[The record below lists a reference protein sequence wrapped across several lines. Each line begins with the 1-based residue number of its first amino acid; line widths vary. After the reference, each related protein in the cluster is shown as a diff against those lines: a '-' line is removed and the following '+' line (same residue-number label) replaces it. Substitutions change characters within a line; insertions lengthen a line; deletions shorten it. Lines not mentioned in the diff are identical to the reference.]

1 MKRILLLFLFA
12 LTLVSCSESA
22 KHNLTISGAV
32 NGLKKG
38 TLYLEKIND
47 TTVVTLDSI
56 VMKGASDFNFT
67 TTIDEPEML
76 YLYLK
81 KTDNVEQYQRI
92 DFFAE
97 PGVMTINT
105 SLKNFETDAVITG
118 SKNQQKLEEHYKLL
132 NRYNDRLLDIIKA
145 NFEAQQQNNNKLADS
160 LKKQER
166 SINRAKYLATV
177 NFAIKNN
184 DMAIAPYLA
193 LNQIYDVNIKYLD
206 TIYTSLNPEIK
217 TSKYGKLLDELRTT
231 RRDTVS
237 IQ

>member
-1 MKRILLLFLFA
+1 MKRVLYFTVFTLFLA
-12 LTLVSCSESA
+12 SCTEPE
-22 KHNLTISGAV
+22 KHNLTISGTIG
-32 NGLKKG
+32 GLKKG
-38 TLYLEKIND
+38 TLYLEKIKD

-56 VMKGASDFNFT
+56 AVKGTPEFT
-67 TTIDEPEML
+67 FSTTIDEPEML

-177 NFAIKNN
+177 NFAIKNS

-206 TIYTSLNPEIK
+206 TIYTSLTPEIK
-217 TSKYGKLLDELRTT
+217 TSKYGKLLDELRTA